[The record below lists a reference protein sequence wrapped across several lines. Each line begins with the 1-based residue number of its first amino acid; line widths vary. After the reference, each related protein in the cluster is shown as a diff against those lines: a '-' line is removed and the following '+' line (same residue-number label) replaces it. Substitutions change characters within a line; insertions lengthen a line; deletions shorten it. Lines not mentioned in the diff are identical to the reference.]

1 MGGDSF
7 DLDVMSD
14 YIEEF
19 VYLKNVIINKNYR
32 YVNVNNVEGFE
43 K

>member
-7 DLDVMSD
+7 DLDIMSD

-19 VYLKNVIINKNYR
+19 VYLKNVIKNKNFR
-32 YVNVNNVEGFE
+32 YFNVNNVDGF
-43 K
+43 KK